1 MSTLLDPGGG
11 GELLT
16 QTLGESPKDHRGGQ
30 TSFLLLGPRGRVGSS
45 RLAVTWVD
53 GAPRS
58 EQAPHR
64 HEENEQAYVIV
75 QGRGLMKV
83 GSERQEVE
91 RGTLIL
97 IPPGEI
103 HSIEN
108 VGEEPLIYVSATSP
122 PFEIPSGR
130 WKEA

>member
-1 MSTLLDPGGG
+1 
-11 GELLT
+11 
-16 QTLGESPKDHRGGQ
+16 
-30 TSFLLLGPRGRVGSS
+30 
-45 RLAVTWVD
+45 
-53 GAPRS
+53 
-58 EQAPHR
+58 
-64 HEENEQAYVIV
+64 
-75 QGRGLMKV
+75 MKV

-103 HSIEN
+103 DSIEN

-130 WKEA
+130 WEEV